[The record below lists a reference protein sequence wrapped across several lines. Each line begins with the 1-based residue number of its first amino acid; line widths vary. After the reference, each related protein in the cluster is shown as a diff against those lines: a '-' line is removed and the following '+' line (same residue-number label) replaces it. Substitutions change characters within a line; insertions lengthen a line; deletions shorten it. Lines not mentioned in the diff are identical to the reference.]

1 MLTINKNFQ
10 LQILEIAA
18 NVYPKPIPPD
28 IVPPEILN
36 ASRHKLLQNVA
47 FLVDEGLITGGI
59 VDLLSGPEVHIGTIR
74 ATNVGVKLITE
85 EGNISASLKVIT
97 IKFHDESIAALSSFV
112 RCNVP
117 DPDKQATFLQ
127 QIKALPAEGIKH
139 ISLELLSKG
148 LSQIPDAIQW
158 LETMLRSR

>member
-18 NVYPKPIPPD
+18 NVYPKPIPLD

-59 VDLLSGPEVHIGTIR
+59 VDVLSGPEIHIGTIR
-74 ATNVGVKLITE
+74 ATNEGVKLITE